1 MTIRF
6 ITVVVLG
13 ALVSTATAQPAAN
26 VSAIQESPAYQAALD
41 YLGQDYD
48 RFVRELM
55 QLTEIPAPPFA
66 EEARAAVYLEMLR
79 AAGLD
84 DVEQDKIGNVMGV
97 RRGVGGGP
105 LVAVA
110 AHLDTVFPPQTDVTV
125 RREGTRLMAPGIGD
139 DTTGLAAVLTVIR
152 ALNAASVSTT
162 SDILFVGNVGEEGP
176 GDLRGVKYLFR
187 EGAYRDRI
195 AQFISVES
203 GDQVTITN
211 GALGSRRYRVIF
223 RGPGGHSYGAFGLVN
238 PAFAMAGAVQRCA
251 AIQASQD
258 PKTTLSVGIV
268 RGGTSVNSIP
278 FETSMDVD
286 MRSESP
292 EELDRLVEAFLI
304 AMDLAVDQENTTRS
318 VSQGSIELEL
328 QLIGDRPSGLTPVG
342 APIMQAAV
350 AAARVFGIESM
361 PRTSSTDANLP
372 ISLGI
377 PAITIGRGGLGG
389 RSHSLDEWV
398 DVDPDPT
405 VRGLRVVLTTIL
417 AVAGLA
423 N

>member
-84 DVEQDKIGNVMGV
+84 DVELDKIGYVMGV

-176 GDLRGVKYLFR
+176 GDLRGVNYLFR
-187 EGAYRDRI
+187 EGA
-195 AQFISVES
+195 
-203 GDQVTITN
+203 
-211 GALGSRRYRVIF
+211 
-223 RGPGGHSYGAFGLVN
+223 
-238 PAFAMAGAVQRCA
+238 
-251 AIQASQD
+251 
-258 PKTTLSVGIV
+258 
-268 RGGTSVNSIP
+268 
-278 FETSMDVD
+278 
-286 MRSESP
+286 
-292 EELDRLVEAFLI
+292 
-304 AMDLAVDQENTTRS
+304 
-318 VSQGSIELEL
+318 
-328 QLIGDRPSGLTPVG
+328 
-342 APIMQAAV
+342 
-350 AAARVFGIESM
+350 
-361 PRTSSTDANLP
+361 
-372 ISLGI
+372 
-377 PAITIGRGGLGG
+377 
-389 RSHSLDEWV
+389 
-398 DVDPDPT
+398 
-405 VRGLRVVLTTIL
+405 
-417 AVAGLA
+417 
-423 N
+423 

>member
-13 ALVSTATAQPAAN
+13 ALASTATAQPAAN

-318 VSQGSIELEL
+318 VSQGLIELEL